1 MVLFAFLARSA
12 QERGWLAA
20 ADDAGATIGFA
31 DAVVAARRGNRRS
44 EGRNMN
50 EHEDR
55 ETEKGWLSKID
66 GVVGSIDSQGTVEE
80 NSEDAKVV
88 GRSLAEREETQG
100 MRAMGK
106 IRAAAGRAGVPR
118 RPGSSRW
125 GFTKS
130 PASRRSVRDAG
141 RRTPSSRPSHD
152 GWSCDTSSAR
162 QSPTQNSCTNQ
173 RF

>member
-1 MVLFAFLARSA
+1 M
-12 QERGWLAA
+12 AA

-31 DAVVAARRGNRRS
+31 DAAVAARRGNRRS

-55 ETEKGWLSKID
+55 GTEKGWLSKID

-100 MRAMGK
+100 MRAM
-106 IRAAAGRAGVPR
+106 
-118 RPGSSRW
+118 
-125 GFTKS
+125 
-130 PASRRSVRDAG
+130 
-141 RRTPSSRPSHD
+141 
-152 GWSCDTSSAR
+152 
-162 QSPTQNSCTNQ
+162 
-173 RF
+173 